1 LKNRV
6 FRMMKLVS
14 ALLLML
20 VVGACATVP
29 PRPNPALQQQLAVL
43 KIRLF
48 ELIEEERMQGGAKPM
63 ALDLDLASAAQAH
76 SEDMAKKRSFDTMN
90 PNGNLAVNTL
100 LSRDPKF
107 VGFFA
112 ENSAAQYFTPSQG
125 IDPETMAK
133 GFLHI
138 WLESPSHRNNLMYRD
153 FDRTGIGVAVNGN
166 AIYAA
171 EVFATNLGLPEPQ

>member
-1 LKNRV
+1 
-6 FRMMKLVS
+6 MMKWIS
-14 ALLLML
+14 ALLLVL
-20 VVGACATVP
+20 VVGACATAP
-29 PRPNPALQQQLAVL
+29 PRPDPALLQQLAVL
-43 KIRLF
+43 KVRLF
-48 ELIEEERMQGGAKPM
+48 ELVAEERMQGGAKPM
-63 ALDLDLASAAQAH
+63 SLDPDLASAAQAH
-76 SEDMAKKRSFDTMN
+76 SDDMAKKRSFDTKN

-112 ENSAAQYFTPSQG
+112 ENSAAQYFTPSRG

-138 WLESPSHRNNLMYRD
+138 WLESPSHRNNLMYRA

-171 EVFATNLGLPEPQ
+171 EVFATDLGLPEPQ

>member
-1 LKNRV
+1 
-6 FRMMKLVS
+6 MMKWMS
-14 ALLLML
+14 ALLFVL
-20 VVGACATVP
+20 VVGACATAP
-29 PRPNPALQQQLAVL
+29 PRPNPVLQRQLAAL

-48 ELIEEERMQGGAKPM
+48 ELVEEERMQGGAKPM
-63 ALDLDLASAAQAH
+63 SLDPDLAAGAQAH
-76 SEDMAKKRSFDTMN
+76 SDEMARKRSFDTKN

-125 IDPETMAK
+125 LDPESMAR
-133 GFLHI
+133 GFLQI

-171 EVFATNLGLPEPQ
+171 EVFATDLGLPEPR

>member
-1 LKNRV
+1 MPSWV
-6 FRMMKLVS
+6 AVAPGSMF
-14 ALLLML
+14 
-20 VVGACATVP
+20 ATE
-29 PRPNPALQQQLAVL
+29 RPS
-43 KIRLF
+43 R
-48 ELIEEERMQGGAKPM
+48 
-63 ALDLDLASAAQAH
+63 
-76 SEDMAKKRSFDTMN
+76 KRSFDTKN

-125 IDPETMAK
+125 LDPESMAR
-133 GFLHI
+133 GFLQI

-171 EVFATNLGLPEPQ
+171 EVFATDLGLPEPR